1 MLFGNF
7 FIVKTIDNSEK
18 CCTFAHEITTRDGA
32 VVARWAHNP
41 KVVSSSLA
49 PATKPR
55 GCNSI
60 ATSFLISTLI
70 PHCLD
75 TTTALTA
82 HCLDTTQK
90 KFPNAIKVKG
100 NVCN

>member
-49 PATKPR
+49 PATSQEVAIN
-55 GCNSI
+55 CNLFFNI
-60 ATSFLISTLI
+60 
-70 PHCLD
+70 HLD
-75 TTTALTA
+75 TTL
-82 HCLDTTQK
+82 
-90 KFPNAIKVKG
+90 P
-100 NVCN
+100 